1 MGVIIYFKSSN
12 KEVAKLKVIK
22 KDIKIKEEQ
31 LIIAKAER
39 DNAQEE
45 IEILNTNLD
54 KVIEDIKDDEI
65 LNRKLDNIKSSYRKH
80 KL

>member
-1 MGVIIYFKSSN
+1 M
-12 KEVAKLKVIK
+12 EVEKLKVIK